1 MAAWFPAEMRMIE
14 LEIFWEETA
23 ETMPR
28 EASKKKAIARTWS
41 HTVGVLAALLLD
53 VLGGRQP
60 RHSPRSANRF
70 EIDAAPCLSDTA
82 GLTEDASA

>member
-28 EASKKKAIARTWS
+28 EAFRSKAIARTWS

-53 VLGGRQP
+53 VQGGVNPATAHAAQIV
-60 RHSPRSANRF
+60 SRSTQHLACPIRRV
-70 EIDAAPCLSDTA
+70 
-82 GLTEDASA
+82 

>member
-28 EASKKKAIARTWS
+28 AEAIARTWS

-70 EIDAAPCLSDTA
+70 EVDAAPCLSDTA